1 MIQKSYCLRSL
12 GDIENCIRLFAASYV
27 PGKQSILISIYTHW
41 NKPETIREMI
51 RLFCDAFPEAEI
63 AGMTTAGGIDNG
75 RMQLRQT
82 VVTIQF
88 FEKSD
93 VHTAIYD
100 FSQEP
105 MEELGE
111 KARSFCQRQ
120 KDLSA
125 LLLLMTQRYYN
136 FEPFLTALDKLGK
149 DIPICGGYAHTYRN
163 EEGICVFTKDAI
175 LSRGILLV
183 TFSGDVKVMTT
194 SVMGWQPLGRT
205 MTITAIDSPLVIR
218 SLDHKP
224 AAYFYQK
231 YLHSTDFGK
240 SELLFPLVRSRHQV
254 QLSILPLEHRSD
266 GALQTNVFSH
276 VGDQVQMAYGDP
288 DQVILSSREALGHIE
303 RFAPEGMLLISCV
316 TRRYFLKED
325 VNQILSAYSDF
336 CVAPGGYVN
345 GELIRID
352 GKTQATNMTL
362 ISVCFR
368 EGEAPLVAATRK
380 PHAPVVLGETL
391 STIQRL
397 ATFVTETTK
406 ELAET
411 QKQLSFAAS
420 HDSLSGLFNRG
431 AMEKYLAQC
440 IKNNAEIGMP
450 LSAIMIDLDHF
461 KTINDT
467 YGHSI
472 GDAVIRTLADLMK
485 KHTAGRGYAGRW
497 GGDEFLIILPGSTL
511 ETAEMLSI
519 HMKDALLHAH
529 VLPDDSP
536 VSASFG
542 VTIAR
547 PGELEQ
553 SFYKRVDNALY
564 TSKENGKNRITIFDA
579 NGTAKALT
587 MQETG
592 D

>member
-1 MIQKSYCLRSL
+1 MLQMSHCLRSL
-12 GDIENCIRLFAASYV
+12 DNIESCIRLVAASYV
-27 PGKQSILISIYTHW
+27 LGKQSILISIYTHW
-41 NKPETIREMI
+41 NKPETIREMT
-51 RLFCDAFPEAEI
+51 RLFCAAFPEAEI

-75 RMQLRQT
+75 CMRLRQT

-100 FSQEP
+100 FSQKP
-105 MEELGE
+105 MEDLGE
-111 KARSFCQRQ
+111 KTRSFCQRQ

-125 LLLLMTQRYYN
+125 LLLLMTQRYYD

-163 EEGICVFTKDAI
+163 EEGIYVFTKDTT
-175 LSRGILLV
+175 LSRGILLI

-205 MTITAIDSPLVIR
+205 MTITAIDGPLVIR

-254 QLSILPLEHRSD
+254 QLSILPLKHRSD

-288 DQVILSSREALGHIE
+288 DQVILSSREALGRIE

-316 TRRYFLKED
+316 TRRYYLKED

-380 PHAPVVLGETL
+380 LHAPVVLGETL

-420 HDSLSGLFNRG
+420 HDSFTGLLNRG
-431 AMEKYLAQC
+431 S
-440 IKNNAEIGMP
+440 IKEMLCCCHKDTRARRLNF
-450 LSAIMIDLDHF
+450 SALMIDLDTF
-461 KTINDT
+461 KHINDT
-467 YGHSI
+467 FGHAKGDEVICEVASI
-472 GDAVIRTLADLMK
+472 LKHMIRPTDF
-485 KHTAGRGYAGRW
+485 AGRW

-519 HMKDALLHAH
+519 QMKDALLHAH

-587 MQETG
+587 MH
-592 D
+592 

>member
-1 MIQKSYCLRSL
+1 MLQMSHCLRSL
-12 GDIENCIRLFAASYV
+12 DDIESCIRLFAASYV

-41 NKPETIREMI
+41 NKPATIREMT
-51 RLFCDAFPEAEI
+51 RLFCAAFPEAEI

-75 RMQLRQT
+75 RMRLRQT

-105 MEELGE
+105 MEDLGE
-111 KARSFCQRQ
+111 KARSFCQKQ

-125 LLLLMTQRYYN
+125 LLLLMTQRCYD

-163 EEGICVFTKDAI
+163 EDGIYVFTKDAI

-205 MTITAIDSPLVIR
+205 MTITAIDGPLVIR

-254 QLSILPLEHRSD
+254 QLSILPLESRSD

-288 DQVILSSREALGHIE
+288 DQVIFSSREALGRIE
-303 RFAPEGMLLISCV
+303 RFAPEGMLLIS
-316 TRRYFLKED
+316 
-325 VNQILSAYSDF
+325 

-352 GKTQATNMTL
+352 GKTQATNMSL

-380 PHAPVVLGETL
+380 PHAPVVLGEAL

-420 HDSLSGLFNRG
+420 HDSFTGLLNRG
-431 AMEKYLAQC
+431 SIEEMLCRCHKDTRARRL
-440 IKNNAEIGMP
+440 NF
-450 LSAIMIDLDHF
+450 SALMIDLDTF
-461 KTINDT
+461 KHINDT
-467 YGHSI
+467 FGHAKGDEVICEVASI
-472 GDAVIRTLADLMK
+472 LKHMIRPTDF
-485 KHTAGRGYAGRW
+485 AGRW
-497 GGDEFLIILPGSTL
+497 GGDEFVILLPGTTL
-511 ETAEMLSI
+511 ES
-519 HMKDALLHAH
+519 ALIVASRLQKAFRRIQ
-529 VLPDDSP
+529 LPDRSFLTASIGCTTASP
-536 VSASFG
+536 EETEAG
-542 VTIAR
+542 
-547 PGELEQ
+547 
-553 SFYKRVDNALY
+553 FYKRMDDALY
-564 TSKENGKNRITIFDA
+564 LAKEGGRNRIILLDA
-579 NGTAKALT
+579 EHQVKEVT
-587 MQETG
+587 Q

>member
-1 MIQKSYCLRSL
+1 MSHCLRSL
-12 GDIENCIRLFAASYV
+12 DDIESCIRLFAASYV

-41 NKPETIREMI
+41 NKPETIREMT
-51 RLFCDAFPEAEI
+51 RLFCVAFPEAEI

-75 RMQLRQT
+75 CMRLRQT

-105 MEELGE
+105 MEDLGE
-111 KARSFCQRQ
+111 KARSFYQKQ

-125 LLLLMTQRYYN
+125 LLLLMTQRYYD

-163 EEGICVFTKDAI
+163 EDGIYVFTKDAI
-175 LSRGILLV
+175 LSSGILLV

-205 MTITAIDSPLVIR
+205 MTITATDGPLVIR

-316 TRRYFLKED
+316 
-325 VNQILSAYSDF
+325 
-336 CVAPGGYVN
+336 APGGYVN
-345 GELIRID
+345 GELIHID

-380 PHAPVVLGETL
+380 PHAPVVLGESL

-420 HDSLSGLFNRG
+420 HDSFTGLLNRG
-431 AMEKYLAQC
+431 SIEEMLCCCHKDTRARRLTF
-440 IKNNAEIGMP
+440 
-450 LSAIMIDLDHF
+450 SALMIDLDTF
-461 KTINDT
+461 KHINDT
-467 YGHSI
+467 FGHAKGDEMICGVASI
-472 GDAVIRTLADLMK
+472 LKHMIRPTDF
-485 KHTAGRGYAGRW
+485 AGHW
-497 GGDEFLIILPGSTL
+497 GGDEFVILLPGTTL
-511 ETAEMLSI
+511 ES
-519 HMKDALLHAH
+519 ALIVASRLQKAFRRIQ
-529 VLPDDSP
+529 LPDRSFLTASIGCTTASP
-536 VSASFG
+536 EETEAG
-542 VTIAR
+542 
-547 PGELEQ
+547 
-553 SFYKRVDNALY
+553 FYKRMDDALY
-564 TSKENGKNRITIFDA
+564 LAKEGGRNRIILLDA
-579 NGTAKALT
+579 EHQVKEVT
-587 MQETG
+587 Q

>member
-1 MIQKSYCLRSL
+1 MIQMSHCLRSL

-51 RLFCDAFPEAEI
+51 RLFCVAFPEAEI

-75 RMQLRQT
+75 CMRLRQT

-105 MEELGE
+105 MEDLGE

-125 LLLLMTQRYYN
+125 LLLLMTQRYYD
-136 FEPFLTALDKLGK
+136 FEPFLTALDQLGK

-163 EEGICVFTKDAI
+163 EDGIYVFTKDAI

-205 MTITAIDSPLVIR
+205 MTITAIDGPLVIR

-254 QLSILPLEHRSD
+254 QLSILPLESRSD

-303 RFAPEGMLLISCV
+303 RFAPEGMLLISCF
-316 TRRYFLKED
+316 TRRYYLKED
-325 VNQILSAYSDF
+325 VNQILSAYNDF

-380 PHAPVVLGETL
+380 PHAPVVLGEAL

-420 HDSLSGLFNRG
+420 HDSFTGLLNRG
-431 AMEKYLAQC
+431 SIEEMLCRCHKDTRARRL
-440 IKNNAEIGMP
+440 NF
-450 LSAIMIDLDHF
+450 SALMIDLDTF
-461 KTINDT
+461 KHINDT
-467 YGHSI
+467 FGHTK
-472 GDAVIRTLADLMK
+472 GDEVIREVASILKRMIRPTDF
-485 KHTAGRGYAGRW
+485 AGRW
-497 GGDEFLIILPGSTL
+497 GGDEFVILLPGITPP
-511 ETAEMLSI
+511 
-519 HMKDALLHAH
+519 AH
-529 VLPDDSP
+529 S
-536 VSASFG
+536 S
-542 VTIAR
+542 
-547 PGELEQ
+547 
-553 SFYKRVDNALY
+553 
-564 TSKENGKNRITIFDA
+564 
-579 NGTAKALT
+579 
-587 MQETG
+587 
-592 D
+592 